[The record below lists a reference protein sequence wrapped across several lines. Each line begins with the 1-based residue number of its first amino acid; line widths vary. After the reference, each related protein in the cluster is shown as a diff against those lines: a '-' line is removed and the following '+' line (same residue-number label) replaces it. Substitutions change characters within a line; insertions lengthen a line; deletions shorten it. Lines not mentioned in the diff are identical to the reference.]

1 MSLYASFLFQ
11 HLVFLLFFVEVLDNA
26 CNVLKLFFPKIDMKQ
41 NHKKGKKNSEAW
53 NHSNW
58 DQKNKLQES
67 SKNIL

>member
-53 NHSNW
+53 NHSKWNL
-58 DQKNKLQES
+58 KNKLQGS